1 MLVKRF
7 LPGVYGLSAESKTKH
22 CIEAALFGRLD
33 QMLRVTE
40 SRRNKKHL
48 IKAVLL
54 GRLHQMLRTQF
65 AKFVSILFFAFL
77 QMYSLWMISLTAF
90 QFGFLFPT
98 FAGHLAIS
106 ILYPPWRF
114 RRNFWADEKISARA
128 KTSKNFREKFEQVG
142 PGSVFERKTK

>member
-90 QFGFLFPT
+90 RRTVEVWFKWK
-98 FAGHLAIS
+98 AGIS
-106 ILYPPWRF
+106 SHEAV
-114 RRNFWADEKISARA
+114 ADIFQYFFKI
-128 KTSKNFREKFEQVG
+128 VI
-142 PGSVFERKTK
+142 